1 MDITREQLYELLWSK
16 GVGKTEEALGL
27 KQHELQKICD
37 DYQIP
42 KPSSN
47 YWISLKLG
55 KSPERTPLPPLEDN
69 PSIRTEDYIKRQPIR
84 IKKEKI
90 TPQAEPLKKTPDGK
104 YEPQALPP
112 EVPVTIYTV
121 PEKLVAM
128 DPILMDTKQKL
139 REHNGRK
146 DNPWSKKNPYKSD
159 PKKWLDITVSQEQ
172 EDRALRIFS
181 TIWRAAEAHGYS
193 LKISVDKS
201 AYYHNCLSY
210 FLVRNHEI
218 RVELTEINNRVK
230 EEGNYWTKLVNT
242 GRLKFT
248 CDRGDHRYSFDRKR
262 VAAQDTDYT
271 RIEDKIEH
279 IIKVMEAI
287 ADERDQVEV
296 ERKLAEERRIK
307 EEELKRQEAER
318 KRKEEEEQ
326 ARIEKRRQEERDQVM
341 ELLFESERVRTAALI
356 REYASQYEEEM
367 ASKLSPEDLQAK
379 LQWMHDKADFIDP
392 FIQRKDEWLQ
402 PKDIG
407 RLLSPEITKTTETRR
422 PSSYGYGNET
432 TYSYWQIKNM
442 WWRR

>member
-1 MDITREQLYELLWSK
+1 MDITREQLYEMLWSK

-27 KQHELQKICD
+27 KQQELQKICD

-55 KSPERTPLPPLEDN
+55 KSPEKTLLPPSEDN
-69 PSIRTEDYIKRQPIR
+69 PTIRTEDYIKRHPIR
-84 IKKEKI
+84 IKKEKS

-112 EVPVTIYTV
+112 EEPVTIYTV

-139 REHNGRK
+139 REHNGRN
-146 DNPWSKKNPYKSD
+146 DNPWSKKNPYKSS
-159 PKKWLDITVSQEQ
+159 PKKWLDITVSEEQ

-181 TIWRAAEAHGYS
+181 TIWRTAEAHGYS
-193 LKISVDKS
+193 LKISTDQS
-201 AYYHNCLSY
+201 AYYRNCSSY
-210 FLVRNHEI
+210 FIVRNHEI

-230 EEGNYWTKLVNT
+230 EEGSYWTTLVST

-248 CDRGDHRYSFDRKR
+248 CDRGDHRYGFDRKR
-262 VAAQDTDYT
+262 VAAQDTEFT

-279 IIKVMEAI
+279 IIKVLEAI
-287 ADERDQVEV
+287 ADERDRVEE
-296 ERKLAEERRIK
+296 ERKLAEERRKK
-307 EEELKRQEAER
+307 EEELKRQEEER
-318 KRKEEEEQ
+318 KRKEAEEQ
-326 ARIEKRRQEERDQVM
+326 ARIEERRQEERDRVM
-341 ELLFESERVRTAALI
+341 NLLFESERAKTAALI

-367 ASKLSPEDLQAK
+367 TGKLSLEDLQAK
-379 LQWMHDKADFIDP
+379 LQWMRDKADFIDP
-392 FIQRKDEWLQ
+392 FIQREDEWLQ

-422 PSSYGYGNET
+422 PSSYSYGNET